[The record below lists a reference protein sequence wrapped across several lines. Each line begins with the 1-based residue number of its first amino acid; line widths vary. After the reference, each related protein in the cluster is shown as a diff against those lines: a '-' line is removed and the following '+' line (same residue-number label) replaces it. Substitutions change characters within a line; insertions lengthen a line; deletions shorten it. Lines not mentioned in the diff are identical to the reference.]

1 MQEKQIMETFLQDV
15 RYGLRVLLKTP
26 GFTVVAIIALALGI
40 GANSAIFSVVSA
52 VLLRPLPFQEPDKV
66 VWVSEQMPQGG
77 FNAVPAPDLLEWQDQ
92 SHSFEDLAGYSSD
105 NWNMTGGTGEPER
118 IPGAQVGA
126 NMFSMLGVQ
135 PFLGRAFTREED
147 RPGGEPVAILMR
159 SLWQRRF
166 ASDPDIIG
174 KALTLNDK
182 SYTIV
187 GVMPA
192 SFRLPDSVDI
202 LMPLALDA
210 NEQRT
215 SDMIMLLSVI
225 ARIKP
230 GIKFEQASAE
240 LQDIVNTLDEQH
252 QAARPT
258 GMRVGVTSLHERI
271 VGNVRPALLVLLGAV
286 GFVLLIACANVA
298 NLLLARAAARQK
310 EFAIRAALGASR
322 IRLIRQLLTESVLLA
337 LAGGC
342 SGILLA
348 LWGVDLLMAS
358 IPQDLADIAQG
369 VGHVGVDGGVFG
381 FTLAVSVITGILF
394 GLAPALVAS
403 KPSLNETLKE
413 GSKQSKATFGL
424 RSVRGALV
432 VAELALALVLL
443 VGAGLMIKSF
453 LKLQSV
459 DPGFRPERILTMQLD
474 LSMPRYGEQRKQSD
488 FFKQVLERVEHLPGV
503 ESASVTSSLPLTGSS
518 MMMMFMSVE
527 GQPDPVPGQAPPV
540 IGNAVSDNYFNTM
553 RIPLLKGRFFNEQD
567 TETSAKVVIVNET
580 FARRYW
586 PDEDAVGKRVMGNSR
601 SGRRTIVGVVGDVH
615 GSGLG
620 EEVRSEIFLPYLQ
633 SPTSRLSIAVR
644 TEADPLSMVAAVRSQ
659 VQDVDRDQPVAK
671 IMTMNQHLAQ
681 SVSEPRFNMLLLG
694 VFAALALA
702 LAAVGIYGVMSYT
715 VAQRTHEIGIR
726 MALGAQQNDVVR
738 LIVRQAMVL
747 TVSGVVIGLGAAFAL
762 TRVMGSLLYGVSATD
777 PSTFALISL
786 MLTGVALGACF
797 VPARRAARV
806 DPLVALRYE

>member
-1 MQEKQIMETFLQDV
+1 METFLQDM
-15 RYGLRVLLKTP
+15 RYGIRMLLKTP

-40 GANSAIFSVVSA
+40 GANSAIFSVVNA
-52 VLLRPLPFQEPDKV
+52 VLLRPLPFSEPDKV
-66 VWVSEQMPQGG
+66 VWVSEQMPKGG

-105 NWNMTGGTGEPER
+105 FWNVTGGAEEPER

-126 NMFSMLGVQ
+126 NMFSMLGIQ

-147 RPGGEPVAILMR
+147 LPGGEPVVILMR

-166 ASDPDIIG
+166 ASDPDVVG
-174 KALTLNDK
+174 RTLTLNDK
-182 SYTIV
+182 IYTIV

-192 SFRLPDSVDI
+192 NFRLPDSAEV
-202 LMPLALDA
+202 LLPLALDA
-210 NEQRT
+210 HEQRT
-215 SDMIMLLSVI
+215 ADRIMLLSVI

-230 GIKFEQASAE
+230 GIKFEQATAE
-240 LQDIVNTLDEQH
+240 LQDIVNLLDEQH

-258 GMRVGVTSLHERI
+258 GMRVGIISLHERI

-310 EFAIRAALGASR
+310 EIAIRAALGASR
-322 IRLIRQLLTESVLLA
+322 GRLIRQLLTESVMLA

-342 SGILLA
+342 FGILLA

-358 IPQDLADIAQG
+358 IPQDLADIAKG
-369 VGHVGVDGGVFG
+369 VGRVGVDGGVFG
-381 FTLAVSVITGILF
+381 FTLAVSIITGILF

-413 GSKQSKATFGL
+413 GGKQSKSTFGL

-443 VGAGLMIKSF
+443 VGAGLMMKSF
-453 LKLQSV
+453 LKLQAV
-459 DPGFRPERILTMQLD
+459 NPGFRPERVLTMQLD
-474 LSMPRYGEQRKQSD
+474 LSMPRYEEPSKQSD

-503 ESASVTSSLPLTGSS
+503 EAASVASSLPLSGSS
-518 MMMMFMSVE
+518 MMIMFMSVE

-540 IGNAVSDNYFNTM
+540 MVNSLSNDYFRTM
-553 RIPLLKGRFFNEQD
+553 GIPLLKGRFFNDQD
-567 TETSAKVVIVNET
+567 TETSAKVVIVNES

-601 SGRRTIVGVVGDVH
+601 SGGRTIVGVVGDVH
-615 GSGLG
+615 GLGLG
-620 EEVRSEIFLPYLQ
+620 EEVRPEVFTPYLQ
-633 SPTSRLSIAVR
+633 IPTSHLSIAVR
-644 TEADPLSMVAAVRSQ
+644 TEADPMSMVAAVRSQ
-659 VQDVDRDQPVAK
+659 IQNVDKDQPVAK

-694 VFAALALA
+694 VFAALALV

-738 LIVRQAMVL
+738 LIVRQAMAL
-747 TVSGVVIGLGAAFAL
+747 TILGVVIGLGAAFAL
-762 TRVMGSLLYGVSATD
+762 TRVMESLLYSVSATD
-777 PSTFALISL
+777 PATFALISL
-786 MLTGVALGACF
+786 ILIGVALGACF

-806 DPLVALRYE
+806 DPLLALRYE